1 MKKWSLLEWLRELV
15 LLGIASV
22 MMILGV
28 AMIMIPAPPSFE
40 ILTLYYLNP
49 QDGITVTDLLSLI
62 LALCGLYIFL
72 SVLIR
77 MGKNLH

>member
-15 LLGIASV
+15 LLAIAGV

-40 ILTLYYLNP
+40 ILTLYYFNP
-49 QDGITVTDLLSLI
+49 QDGVTVTDLISLI
-62 LALCGLYIFL
+62 LFLCGLYIFI

-77 MGKNLH
+77 MSKNWH